1 MSVNLS
7 SLAGAGWQF
16 FDNNGAPLAGGLLY
30 TYAAGTTTPQAT
42 YTTSAG
48 SIANSNPIVL
58 DSAGRTANEIWL
70 TNGSTY
76 KFLLKTSIG
85 TQIGSYDNISGAND
99 FTAIYATLSAS
110 SGSSLIG
117 FIQSGAGAIAE
128 TVQTKLRESVSV
140 KDFGAVGDGT
150 TDDAPAIQSA
160 IASLPTTLGGTV
172 YFPTPSVAYKL
183 NSGLSWNNKP
193 VTLIGDNSAVQPNSG
208 TKLLFAAGVVG
219 ITMQNGSLGL
229 GAMSGLENLHLVGS
243 DLIAGAYDGIVVQCT
258 SWRIRNVTV
267 EGFGGNGLHVLSAL
281 VTATASINA
290 NIGYAERVRVYQNK
304 TNGIYVQ
311 GVDSNAC
318 VFNSC
323 DADGNTGWGIY
334 ENSFLGNTY
343 IGPHV
348 SGNLA
353 GGYRFGTG
361 GRQCRILGGY
371 KETDALAGVQI
382 DADNAGLH
390 NLDFLSLEDP
400 VTDSGGVPSRITKAG
415 NGGVVSSNLAIGSSS
430 ATTTALLNTTT
441 NAFFVPVTAAS
452 TVDTL
457 SSTNSAAGTSAVFVV
472 SARSSSAAYVGSQ
485 YYSNSVNAAGTGW
498 NHFLGQSSD
507 ATVSNIIIHGN
518 GNILNAN
525 NSYGGISDVKV
536 KENIVDATAKLA
548 NIMQVKVRNYNLIGE
563 TTKQI
568 GVVAQ
573 ELETVFPSMVDE
585 TSDRDAEGNDL
596 GTTTK
601 SVKYSV
607 FVPMLIKAIQEQQA
621 IITELTNRITAL
633 EAA

>member
-343 IGPHV
+343 IGHT
-348 SGNLA
+348 
-353 GGYRFGTG
+353 F
-361 GRQCRILGGY
+361 
-371 KETDALAGVQI
+371 
-382 DADNAGLH
+382 
-390 NLDFLSLEDP
+390 
-400 VTDSGGVPSRITKAG
+400 
-415 NGGVVSSNLAIGSSS
+415 LAI
-430 ATTTALLNTTT
+430 
-441 NAFFVPVTAAS
+441 
-452 TVDTL
+452 
-457 SSTNSAAGTSAVFVV
+457 
-472 SARSSSAAYVGSQ
+472 
-485 YYSNSVNAAGTGW
+485 
-498 NHFLGQSSD
+498 
-507 ATVSNIIIHGN
+507 
-518 GNILNAN
+518 
-525 NSYGGISDVKV
+525 
-536 KENIVDATAKLA
+536 
-548 NIMQVKVRNYNLIGE
+548 
-563 TTKQI
+563 
-568 GVVAQ
+568 
-573 ELETVFPSMVDE
+573 
-585 TSDRDAEGNDL
+585 
-596 GTTTK
+596 
-601 SVKYSV
+601 
-607 FVPMLIKAIQEQQA
+607 
-621 IITELTNRITAL
+621 
-633 EAA
+633 